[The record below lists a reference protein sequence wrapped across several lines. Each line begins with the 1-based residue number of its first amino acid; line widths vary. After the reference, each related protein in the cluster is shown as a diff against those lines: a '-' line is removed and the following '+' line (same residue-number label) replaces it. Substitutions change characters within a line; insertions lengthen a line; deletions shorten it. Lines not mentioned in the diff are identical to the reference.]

1 MQTRPTMHIPS
12 LLYLIL
18 SASGVVIS
26 LTSAGVLFLSGMLTR
41 ISGGNNDVVYTNFA
55 LGWILVL
62 VVLLLVPGVYYS
74 VNRLRH
80 KPAPGFN
87 FSGIAWPWIA
97 VGAWLVLYLL
107 GVLAAGK
114 NTLNWLVIPPLTT
127 ALVSIPLVL
136 WLRLGSKGSREVS
149 RQAAWSV
156 LGTSLMVTPALIM
169 LLEIIILLLLGG
181 VVMFF
186 LVISPDRLQQLE
198 ALIKQIA
205 GSNMDPVLLLRIV
218 QPVLQ
223 NPWVLFALVSVTSV
237 IIPLLE
243 EFFKPL
249 WVWMF
254 VKNIT
259 PARGFF
265 YGMICGAAFAL
276 LESLGYLASPLGE
289 AWPALLVGR
298 VATGILHTGTSGLVG
313 WGLASAWSDR
323 KYTRLALAYFL
334 AVLLHGLWN
343 TFGLLMGLA
352 EYLQPVNQLNVIL
365 SRLGGI
371 APLTLGVLSICLAGI
386 LIAARKALRPE
397 TASGVETEDSNE
409 TVRKQPVENE

>member
-1 MQTRPTMHIPS
+1 MQTRPTTHIPS

-26 LTSAGVLFLSGMLTR
+26 MTSAGVLFLSGMLAR
-41 ISGGNNDVVYTNFA
+41 ISGESNDVVYTNFA
-55 LGWILVL
+55 LGWTLVL
-62 VVLLLVPGVYYS
+62 VVLLLLPGVYYS

-80 KPAPGFN
+80 KHAA
-87 FSGIAWPWIA
+87 GINSAGTAWPWIA

-107 GVLAAGK
+107 GILAAGM
-114 NTLNWLVIPPLTT
+114 NTVNWLVIPPLTT
-127 ALVSIPLVL
+127 ALIAIPLVL
-136 WLRLGSKGSREVS
+136 WLRLGSKGSRDVS

-156 LGTSLMVTPALIM
+156 LGASLIVTPALIM
-169 LLEIIILLLLGG
+169 LLEIIALLFLGV

-186 LVISPDRLQQLE
+186 LAISPDRLQQLE
-198 ALIKQIA
+198 ALIRQIA
-205 GSNMDPVLLLRIV
+205 GTNMDPVLLLRIV

-223 NPWVLFALVSVTSV
+223 DPWVLFALMSVTSV

-254 VKNIT
+254 VKNLT
-259 PARGFF
+259 PTRGFF

-289 AWPALLVGR
+289 TWPALLVGR

-313 WGLASAWSDR
+313 WGLASAWSER

-334 AVLLHGLWN
+334 GVFLHGIWN
-343 TFGLLMGLA
+343 TFGLLMGFA
-352 EYLQPVNQLNVIL
+352 EYLQPVNHLNVIL

-371 APLTLGVLSICLAGI
+371 APLALGVLTMI
-386 LIAARKALRPE
+386 LIAIILYAHKEIKPDQAV
-397 TASGVETEDSNE
+397 TATEGSNE
-409 TVRKQPVENE
+409 IVINMHHENE